1 MTSTEADFIR
11 TPVAGQPGWFSWD
24 LADQT
29 RFNAQTM
36 GRLIVREE
44 TLPGGGA
51 AVRLRMV
58 PERRHSNLLDAVHGG
73 VTLAMIDI
81 SLFAAIRLV
90 LGGDAGGSVTLDL
103 STQFIGAGRIGEPL
117 DALCEVLRETR
128 RLVFLRGTIEQDGH
142 LVAAYSGTVR
152 KPSSR

>member
-1 MTSTEADFIR
+1 MPSDAADFIR
-11 TPVAGQPGWFSWD
+11 TPVPDQPGWFSWD
-24 LADQT
+24 MADQT
-29 RFNAQTM
+29 RFNACTM

-51 AVRLRMV
+51 AARLRMM

-73 VTLAMIDI
+73 VTLALIDI

-90 LGGDAGGSVTLDL
+90 LGGDAGGSVTLDM

-128 RLVFLRGTIEQDGH
+128 RLVFLRGTVEQDGH

-152 KPSSR
+152 KPTRR